1 MKSSSLSPPH
11 ALLLITT
18 DCVHCPP
25 VLDALSRLI
34 KDGVIGHLEVI
45 NIALDPDKARALGVN
60 SAPWTRIGRFEFTG
74 RYSETEL
81 RNWANLAASNSGLS
95 AYFTHLLEN
104 RRLDQIVYMVKKY
117 PDSMED
123 LMKLLEDL
131 EIPMAVR
138 IGVGAAIEELQEQ
151 QLLTPAIPKLVE
163 LTMSD
168 QPQIRAD
175 ACHYLGLTG
184 SAEALPAVQSL
195 LMDEDNEVREI
206 AAETFAILDGNMPS

>member
-1 MKSSSLSPPH
+1 MKSPNLSPPH

-18 DCVHCPP
+18 DCAHCPP
-25 VLDALSRLI
+25 VLEALSRLI
-34 KDGVIGHLEVI
+34 KDGAIGHLEVI
-45 NIALDPDKARALGVN
+45 NISLDPEKARALGVH

-95 AYFTHLLEN
+95 AYFTHLVEN
-104 RRLDQIVYMVKKY
+104 HSLDKIVQMVRRY
-117 PDSMED
+117 PDSMDD

-131 EIPMAVR
+131 EVPMAVR

-151 QLLTPAIPKLVE
+151 ELLTPAIPKLVE

-184 SAEALPAVQSL
+184 SADALPAVQSL
-195 LMDEDNEVREI
+195 LLDEDNEVREI
-206 AAETFAILDGNMPS
+206 AAETFAILDSNMPS